1 MLDAPKDRP
10 VQIPWTPEQFTTLE
24 QMHGEG
30 HTWLEIVSACGH
42 TKRSCQTTLS
52 RLRRD
57 RLIGK
62 TTVTGHSGWSAAQDA
77 EMIHLREVEKL
88 VWNSIDNRVGRS
100 LGASQSR
107 YSRLLAAAG
116 REVKTRGRPDLELLR
131 ERDARKHMEHPTL
144 TAAFFG
150 DPLPGRSA
158 LDEYRAAGRVIR

>member
-1 MLDAPKDRP
+1 MKPAKERP
-10 VQIPWTPEQFTTLE
+10 VQVPWTPEEFATLE
-24 QMHGEG
+24 KMHGENHG
-30 HTWLEIVSACGH
+30 WPEIAQACGH

-62 TTVTGHSGWSAAQDA
+62 TPVTGHFGWSPAQDA
-77 EMIHLREVEKL
+77 EMIHLREIEKL
-88 VWNSIDNRVGRS
+88 VWSSVDNRLGRS
-100 LGASQSR
+100 LGSSQSR

-116 REVKTRGRPDLELLR
+116 REVQTRGRPDPALLR
-131 ERDARKHMEHPTL
+131 ERDSYKRLEHSTL

-158 LDEYRAAGRVIR
+158 LDERRLKEAGQ